1 MDIRNFFGV
10 ADKSTNL
17 DNTQKTTKSFK
28 TIDTFFKNNSP
39 ESKSHSESDSKTKQ
53 IDEETHLAIYTDGS
67 TFNNGSKKKKIYGGI
82 GVFFGPDDD
91 RNISQEIT
99 EADFPPNTD
108 LVVSNN
114 TCELFAVIRGVEK
127 LMFSLGEAKLSEME
141 NLRVYS
147 DSEYLINC
155 ITKWYKNWEKNGWK
169 RSDKKSTVK
178 NKYLIQTLKKYV
190 DRFKIKL
197 IHVKAHQNPPD
208 VDLDHKLYK
217 IWYGNKMADKLARKA
232 STKQMN

>member
-10 ADKSTNL
+10 AN
-17 DNTQKTTKSFK
+17 Q
-28 TIDTFFKNNSP
+28 IKN
-39 ESKSHSESDSKTKQ
+39 EQ
-53 IDEETHLAIYTDGS
+53 IDEGNSSKNKSINSFFKTNTKNTVSSNTNNDKINDETHLAIYTDGS
-67 TFNNGSKKKKIYGGI
+67 TFNNGSKKKTIYGGI
-82 GVFFGPDDD
+82 GVFFGPDDP
-91 RNISQEIT
+91 RNISQGIT
-99 EADFPPNTD
+99 ENDFPPNTD
-108 LVVSNN
+108 LIVSNN
-114 TCELFAVIRGVEK
+114 TCELLAVIRGVEK
-127 LMFSLGEAKLSEME
+127 LMFSLGEAKLNEML

-147 DSEYLINC
+147 DSEYLINS

-197 IHVKAHQNPPD
+197 IHVKAHQNPPN

-217 IWYGNKMADKLARKA
+217 IWYGNKMADKLAREA
-232 STKQMN
+232 SKKQMN